1 MGPHECI
8 EVLRARQDRQL
19 ATIRTALGD
28 GVDAPLKLTESVG
41 EPLATELQLRLA
53 AAQVLSLHEAF
64 LDQLEVR
71 QACEAVSRLMDQC
84 IPHDPAWG
92 EAAATN
98 IRHRFEN
105 IDSHVSSSPET
116 NELLRAFRD
125 AAALLEL
132 AEQVA

>member
-1 MGPHECI
+1 MGPHDCI

-19 ATIRTALGD
+19 ATIRTALGE
-28 GVDAPLKLTESVG
+28 GVDAPLKLAESVA

-53 AAQVLSLHEAF
+53 AAQVLGLHEAF

-71 QACEAVSRLMDQC
+71 QACEAASRLVEQC
-84 IPHDPAWG
+84 VPHDPAWG
-92 EAAATN
+92 EAAAIN
-98 IRHRFEN
+98 IAHRFEN
-105 IDSHVSSSPET
+105 IDAHVSTSPET

-132 AEQVA
+132 AAQVA